1 MQWFVQQK
9 IGFKLISG
17 FLLIS
22 LIGAII
28 GIMGISKADTL
39 NELASVMYEREVNG
53 IRHSGEANL
62 QVTRFG
68 RALRN
73 AVMTDSPEQRKTYL
87 DDMADRLKRIRN

>member
-1 MQWFVQQK
+1 
-9 IGFKLISG
+9 
-17 FLLIS
+17 
-22 LIGAII
+22 
-28 GIMGISKADTL
+28 
-39 NELASVMYEREVNG
+39 MYEREVNG

-87 DDMADRLKRIRN
+87 DDMADRLKRIRNELDWAANTFIRPEGK